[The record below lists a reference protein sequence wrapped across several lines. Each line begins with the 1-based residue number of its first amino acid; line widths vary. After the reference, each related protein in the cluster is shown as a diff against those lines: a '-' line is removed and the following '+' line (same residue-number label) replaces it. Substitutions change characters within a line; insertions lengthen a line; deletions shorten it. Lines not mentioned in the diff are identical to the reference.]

1 MGLNRTER
9 AMSGSKLIACAFVA
23 ASLCGCFSSS
33 SYTPELVFVS
43 GFGFNAVP
51 TGTSRVT
58 VSGYFFTTSTTIY
71 WNGRKQV
78 TTYQGVESASAMQL
92 LQVDLDTEATK
103 VAGTAQV
110 TATNEGSF
118 LSAPLSVR
126 IFDAVLALTAISP
139 QQASLGAPATT
150 LTVSGTGFRP
160 ASQVTWNGVVLQTTF
175 VSSTSM
181 TAIVPAPLLTIA
193 GDGWVQISEPGCTQP
208 CTPLSSVIVFNV
220 GSSTRRIIQ
229 HETADLSWDATHS
242 LLFASSFPQSVASSV
257 AALDPVSATFG
268 VSVATTGAPR
278 LSVSDQDQ
286 FLYVSAQ
293 GGPPVRYNL
302 PGLTFAATFPVGTA
316 GAMAIAAPGA
326 PTTAAYF
333 FTNGNL
339 G

>member
-160 ASQVTWNGVVLQTTF
+160 ASGRRAWN
-175 VSSTSM
+175 S
-181 TAIVPAPLLTIA
+181 
-193 GDGWVQISEPGCTQP
+193 
-208 CTPLSSVIVFNV
+208 
-220 GSSTRRIIQ
+220 R
-229 HETADLSWDATHS
+229 ADTHS
-242 LLFASSFPQSVASSV
+242 C
-257 AALDPVSATFG
+257 
-268 VSVATTGAPR
+268 APR
-278 LSVSDQDQ
+278 KLSNKTSRSESCEASFKQT
-286 FLYVSAQ
+286 
-293 GGPPVRYNL
+293 GPMFYWAEEV
-302 PGLTFAATFPVGTA
+302 
-316 GAMAIAAPGA
+316 APHS
-326 PTTAAYF
+326 P
-333 FTNGNL
+333 L
-339 G
+339 I

>member
-51 TGTSRVT
+51 
-58 VSGYFFTTSTTIY
+58 
-71 WNGRKQV
+71 
-78 TTYQGVESASAMQL
+78 
-92 LQVDLDTEATK
+92 
-103 VAGTAQV
+103 
-110 TATNEGSF
+110 
-118 LSAPLSVR
+118 
-126 IFDAVLALTAISP
+126 ALTAISP

-220 GSSTRRIIQ
+220 GSSTR
-229 HETADLSWDATHS
+229 
-242 LLFASSFPQSVASSV
+242 
-257 AALDPVSATFG
+257 
-268 VSVATTGAPR
+268 
-278 LSVSDQDQ
+278 
-286 FLYVSAQ
+286 
-293 GGPPVRYNL
+293 
-302 PGLTFAATFPVGTA
+302 
-316 GAMAIAAPGA
+316 
-326 PTTAAYF
+326 
-333 FTNGNL
+333 
-339 G
+339 